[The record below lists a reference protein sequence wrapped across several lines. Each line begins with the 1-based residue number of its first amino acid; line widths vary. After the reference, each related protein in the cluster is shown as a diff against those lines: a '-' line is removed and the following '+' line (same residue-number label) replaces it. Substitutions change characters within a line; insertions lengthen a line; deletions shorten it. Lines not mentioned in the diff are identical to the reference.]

1 MPRGNVRQKPVAMLA
16 YKRGGRG
23 IAPVV
28 PPSPLTWPDPPEG
41 ISALARQRWDG
52 FWQSNVSGLV
62 DLKRDGER
70 LENWIRSV
78 HERERLWALWSRQP
92 LITKTNGEIQGN
104 PLWRAIKDLTGT
116 IERAEQQ
123 FGMGPLNKMRLTG
136 ALDQAEAAE
145 VSIERRRETRAK
157 PPAMPARRVT

>member
-1 MPRGNVRQKPVAMLA
+1 MANTRQKPTAMLA
-16 YKRGGRG
+16 FKRGGRG

-28 PPSPLTWPDPPEG
+28 PPPVLTWPDPPEG
-41 ISALARQRWDG
+41 VSEYARERWEG

-70 LENWIRSV
+70 LNAWIRAV
-78 HERERLWALWSRQP
+78 HERDRLWVLWSAQP
-92 LITKTNGEIQGN
+92 LVREGAALRGS
-104 PLWRAIKDLTGT
+104 PLWRPIKDLTAQ